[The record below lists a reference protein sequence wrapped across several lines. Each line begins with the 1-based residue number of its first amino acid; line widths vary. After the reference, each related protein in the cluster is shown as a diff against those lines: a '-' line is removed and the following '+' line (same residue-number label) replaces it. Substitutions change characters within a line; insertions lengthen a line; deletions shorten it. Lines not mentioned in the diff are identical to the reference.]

1 MAASAAIGAR
11 KFHASL
17 NVSDLDKSLAFYSAL
32 FGQPPAKRRADY
44 AKFELEDPPLVLSL
58 IPSRAAS
65 SGGALNH
72 AGLRVSHAE
81 ELVEIQRRMET
92 GGFRTQREDNVE
104 CCYARQTKFWIT
116 DPDRTLWEVYV
127 VHEDIEE
134 HGAGKVPDRDSDKA
148 FARDV
153 QRPAVTWEH
162 RIPDALPASIPHADN
177 SVDEVHLEGSFN
189 LSSEAGAL
197 ARLVAEAFRA
207 LRPGGLLRMHGLA
220 GDRPLDAPLP
230 RLPGPAAVVEHV
242 PAAIEPMRVMV
253 DAGLIDVR
261 FDRLSETAYFTV
273 AGVPMREV
281 ILIGHKPGY
290 RPKKLTHEAL
300 YLGPLAQVT
309 DDFGN
314 LFVRGERVPLN
325 IHDWQV
331 LSKSDAAAQ
340 FRFFAPTALAIAPES
355 CCTAEPQKK

>member
-1 MAASAAIGAR
+1 MTAPAAIGVR

-17 NVSDLDKSLAFYSAL
+17 NVSDLDKSLTFYSVL
-32 FGQPPAKRRADY
+32 FGQPPAKRRSDY
-44 AKFELEDPPLVLSL
+44 AKFELEYPPLVLSL

-65 SGGALNH
+65 GGALNH
-72 AGLRVSHAE
+72 AGLRVSSSE
-81 ELVEIQRRMET
+81 ELVEIQHRFEAA
-92 GGFRTQREDNVE
+92 GFRTEREDNVE

-116 DPDRTLWEVYV
+116 DPDRTLWEVYL

-134 HGAGKVPDRDSDKA
+134 HGAGKPPDRESDKA

-153 QRPAVTWEH
+153 PHPAVTWEH
-162 RIPDALPASIPHADN
+162 RIPDVLPASIPHSDN

-189 LSSEAGAL
+189 LSLEPGAL
-197 ARLVAEAFRA
+197 ARVVAEGFRA

-220 GDRPLDAPLP
+220 GDRTLDAPLP

-242 PAAIEPMRVMV
+242 PAASEPMRMMV

-273 AGVPMREV
+273 AGVPMREL
-281 ILIGHKPGY
+281 ILIGRKPGY
-290 RPKKLTHEAL
+290 RPKKLTHEAV

-314 LFVRGERVPLN
+314 VFVRGEHVALN
-325 IHDWQV
+325 VHDWQV
-331 LSKSDAAAQ
+331 LSKSAAGAQ
-340 FRFFAPTALAIAPES
+340 FRFFSPAPLAVVQES
-355 CCTAEPQKK
+355 CCTADANKK